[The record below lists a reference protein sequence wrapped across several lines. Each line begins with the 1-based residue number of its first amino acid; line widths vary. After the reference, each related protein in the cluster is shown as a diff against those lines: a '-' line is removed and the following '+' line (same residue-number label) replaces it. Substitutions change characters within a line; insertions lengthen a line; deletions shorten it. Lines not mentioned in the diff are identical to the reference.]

1 MTQAPYDAGSGG
13 NPHGMRAKVAATG
26 SWTDPDGFRTPAGE
40 VHAWLPGTNQTLC
53 GVPLSKAGLIRFP
66 HIQWADV
73 QPDTGRDADRVQEV
87 CPQCAAAM
95 GRRRD
100 ERPWRRVDPRP

>member
-1 MTQAPYDAGSGG
+1 MAASG
-13 NPHGMRAKVAATG
+13 R
-26 SWTDPDGFRTPAGE
+26 WTDPDGYRSPAGT

-53 GVPLSKAGLIRFP
+53 GVPLSRARLLRFP

-73 QPDTGRDADRVQEV
+73 QPATGRDADRVQEV
-87 CPQCAAAM
+87 CPRCAAGM

-100 ERPWRRVDPRP
+100 ERPWQRVNPRP